1 MSNAREL
8 SEIAA
13 AISVDGSGTVTAN
26 AFAGDGSALTGI
38 TSLPDQTGNSGK
50 YLTTDGTDPSWATL
64 DTDANSTTKGLYEHS
79 ASISTNYTIGSG
91 NNAMSTGP
99 ITVASGV
106 SVTVPSGSRWVVL

>member
-13 AISVDGSGTVTAN
+13 AITIDSGTVTAT

-38 TSLPDQTGNSGK
+38 TSLPDQTSNSGK
-50 YLTTDGTDPSWATL
+50 YLTTDGTDPSWAAL

-79 ASISTNYTIGSG
+79 SSISTSYTIGSG

>member
-13 AISVDGSGTVTAN
+13 AITIDSGTVTAT

-38 TSLPDQTGNSGK
+38 TSLPSQTGNNGK

-79 ASISTNYTIGSG
+79 NTITANYTIATG
-91 NNAMSTGP
+91 NNAHSTGP
-99 ITVASGV
+99 ISVASGV